1 MSIRGTHTWEGS
13 CSAGWPFL
21 LMKLGL
27 AMALVFFALGLILP
41 AVIALL
47 ATIPITAFTKIRVTC
62 SDRGLTIKYGALRW
76 PTQTI
81 ALDRIDKASA
91 IDVNPVQWG
100 GWGYR
105 GSLRLF
111 KRAAVNLR
119 KGPGIRLDL
128 KRGRT
133 FVVTVDEPALGV
145 NVLNQAIVMRP
156 PPRDGK

>member
-1 MSIRGTHTWEGS
+1 
-13 CSAGWPFL
+13 
-21 LMKLGL
+21 MKLGL
-27 AMALVFFALGLILP
+27 VMALVFFALGLILP
-41 AVIALL
+41 AIIALL
-47 ATIPITAFTKIRVTC
+47 ATIPVMAFTKIRVTC
-62 SDRGLTIKYGALRW
+62 GDQGLTIDYGVLRW
-76 PTQTI
+76 PSQTI
-81 ALDRIDKASA
+81 ELDRIDSASV
-91 IDVNPVQWG
+91 IEVKPIQWG

-111 KRAAVNLR
+111 RRAAVNLR

-156 PPRDGK
+156 PTSDGE